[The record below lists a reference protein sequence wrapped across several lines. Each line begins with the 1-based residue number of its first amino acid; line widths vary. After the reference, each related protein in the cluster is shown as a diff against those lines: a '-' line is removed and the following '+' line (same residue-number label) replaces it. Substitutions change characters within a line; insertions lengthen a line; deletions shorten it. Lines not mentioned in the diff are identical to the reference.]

1 MEEMRLNKY
10 LAHCGIASRR
20 AADTLIMQGHVT
32 VNGVVVQ
39 EMGYKVQE
47 KDDVRFKGK
56 PIKTVENFVYYLLNK
71 PRNILSTSQD
81 EKGRKTVLD
90 ILESKI
96 NERVY
101 PVGRLDRNTT
111 GLLLLTNDGEL
122 TKKLSHPRH
131 KVPKV
136 YHVTLNKNLG
146 LKDLEKIRTGVTLE
160 DGDIKADSLHYI
172 EDMPKREVQ
181 IEIHSGKNRVIRRIF
196 EHLGYEVM
204 KLDRTYYAGLTKKN
218 LPRGR
223 YRPLTKEE
231 IRMLKHFV

>member
-1 MEEMRLNKY
+1 MDSMRLNKY

-32 VNGVVVQ
+32 VNGIVVQ

-47 KDDVRFKGK
+47 KDVVHFKGK
-56 PIKTVENFVYYLLNK
+56 PVKPVDKFVYYLLNK

-81 EKGRKTVLD
+81 ERGRKTVLD
-90 ILESKI
+90 ILETKI

-122 TKKLSHPRH
+122 TKKLSHPKH

-136 YHVTLNKNLG
+136 YHVTLNKNLS
-146 LKDLEKIRTGVTLE
+146 LKDLELIRTGVTLE

-196 EHLGYEVM
+196 EYLGYEVL

-231 IRMLKHFV
+231 VRMLKHFV